1 MNNPNSFTSA
11 IFKPM
16 LEWFYE
22 NQSRVNV
29 VFEVSDPECTAT
41 PPLPESSVKDAG
53 MSYQDGTPIG
63 EIKYIIINL
72 GPEAISKFEY
82 FQEGFSF
89 TVRFNQVATVIYVPY
104 NAVISL
110 QNPDQGGKLWQA
122 DFIPSIARVAM
133 VEEVK
138 KPVEQEPVKV
148 VRPNFLQRVK

>member
-29 VFEVSDPECTAT
+29 VFEVSDPECTST
-41 PPLPESSVKDAG
+41 PPIPQGSISDATLAN
-53 MSYQDGTPIG
+53 QDHAPIG
-63 EIKYIIINL
+63 EIKYITINL
-72 GPEAISKFEY
+72 GPDAISKFEY

-104 NAVISL
+104 NAVMSL
-110 QNPDQGGKLWQA
+110 QNPDQGGKSWQA
-122 DFIPSIARVAM
+122 DFIPSIMRGAK

-138 KPVEQEPVKV
+138 KPVEQEPAKIA
-148 VRPNFLQRVK
+148 RPNFLQRVK